1 LFGGVTHVDLVG
13 KLNRNYGITEI
24 WHYGSHRLFHLKRF
38 HWMHAEHHKSHLN
51 SPFTAISF
59 SFSEKLVFNLGIMV
73 FMALLDVVVSVNF
86 LRRCRLVYRIS
97 GDQFL

>member
-13 KLNRNYGITEI
+13 KLKRNYGITEI
-24 WHYGSHRLFHLKRF
+24 WHYGSHGLFHLKRF